1 LAATSFP
8 PLPLKRRG
16 FSEVVD
22 ERSLLSFTMPSREVP
37 ISIDGTPYTRETV
50 RRYLNDKW
58 ELTEQPMPYAEPAFR
73 RSSYVAA

>member
-1 LAATSFP
+1 
-8 PLPLKRRG
+8 
-16 FSEVVD
+16 
-22 ERSLLSFTMPSREVP
+22 VP